1 MDAKDRIRETLL
13 EALAVAIAG
22 GEARLW
28 KAGKLDGLF
37 PARTA
42 ACAEAAQRAIE
53 QGLLERVRIEAK
65 GKTEIEWV
73 RITPRGVQFLHDH
86 ESPVRALHELRAA
99 LRQGQRAMPA
109 WLDEMGAVLESAKER
124 LREDAARWEARLDA
138 LEQRVG
144 DALRRL
150 EASGPLVPPE
160 LAREHPWCI
169 DALNYLDRRR
179 TAGAPEAC
187 PLPELFAAVA
197 EHHPALPLGAFHEG
211 LRRLHQR
218 KAVLLRPAASGADLP
233 SPEFALYDGSEV
245 YYFAVR

>member
-1 MDAKDRIRETLL
+1 MEAKDRVRDILV
-13 EALAVAIAG
+13 EALAAAIAG

-37 PARTA
+37 PSRTGA
-42 ACAEAAQRAIE
+42 SAEAARRALDE
-53 QGLLERVRIEAK
+53 GLLERVRVETK

-73 RITPRGVQFLHDH
+73 RLTPRGVQWLHDH
-86 ESPVRALHELRAA
+86 ESPVRALHELRDAV
-99 LRQGQRAMPA
+99 RQGRRAMPL
-109 WLDEMGAVLESAKER
+109 WLDEMGGVLDAVR
-124 LREDAARWEARLDA
+124 LQLKEDAERWESRLEA
-138 LEQRVG
+138 LERRVV
-144 DALRRL
+144 DTLRRL

-197 EHHPALPLGAFHEG
+197 EHHPALSILAFHEG
-211 LRRLHQR
+211 LKTLHHR
-218 KAVLLRPAASGADLP
+218 KAVLLRAPSGEMP
-233 SPEFALYDGSEV
+233 SAEFALLDGAEV